1 MTDQGPDQRP
11 GTDGID
17 PVVQEAVR
25 QPVATDPGPPVPDV
39 GEATEP
45 VPGGPGSVEERLD
58 AALALADARLGD
70 LHRERAE
77 FVNFRRRTERDL
89 AAATAEGA
97 ARLVEALLPV
107 LDDIRLAREHGDLE
121 GTPFAAIADK
131 LDATLGRFGVAA
143 YGEVGEAFDPAV
155 HEALLHEAGAEGI
168 EVATCVRVLQPGYR
182 IGERVIRPARV
193 AVADPA

>member
-1 MTDQGPDQRP
+1 MTSERPDV
-11 GTDGID
+11 DGID
-17 PVVQEAVR
+17 PIPEDTVR
-25 QPVATDPGPPVPDV
+25 QSIATELDPPVPPDAS
-39 GEATEP
+39 GSTEP
-45 VPGGPGSVEERLD
+45 LPGGPGSVEERLN

-89 AAATAEGA
+89 AAATTEGM

-107 LDDIRLAREHGDLE
+107 LDDVSLAREHGDLD

-131 LDATLGRFGVAA
+131 LDATLGRFGVGA
-143 YGEVGEAFDPAV
+143 YGEVGDAFDPAV
-155 HEALLHEAGAEGI
+155 HEALLHEPGADGI
-168 EVATCVRVLQPGYR
+168 DVATCVRVLQPGYR

-193 AVADPA
+193 AVAEPG

>member
-1 MTDQGPDQRP
+1 VTDSLPDRP
-11 GTDGID
+11 DLD
-17 PVVQEAVR
+17 PVPGDAVR
-25 QPVATDPGPPVPDV
+25 QPVATDPGPPVPDLDEV
-39 GEATEP
+39 TEP

-89 AAATAEGA
+89 AAATADGA
-97 ARLVEALLPV
+97 ARLVEAMLPV

-143 YGEVGEAFDPAV
+143 YGEAGEPFDPAV
-155 HEALLHEAGAEGI
+155 HEALLHEPGAEGF

-193 AVADPA
+193 AVADPH